1 MTMSLGDARTEVRDL
16 IDEANAQFWTDAQ
29 LNTWI
34 NQGCWDIARRA
45 LCLRQT
51 SQVPVIAE
59 VQNYPAPVDMYQ
71 LYRIEFVPSTGS
83 FIYPLT
89 FMGYNEADQAWGTY
103 QSFPAAWPEIVV
115 LWNNPGVDQ
124 VLVNPSLSSPLQMRL
139 FPVPAQTGTLNV
151 FYYRNVVTAVN
162 DGDQLDTLP
171 GWEDL
176 AVEYAVYKAK
186 RKDKEADW
194 QDAFNFY
201 EARLNDLIM
210 VSGNFHDQAGT
221 FSTGQGQW
229 PPWAIGSYGGSD
241 W

>member
-1 MTMSLGDARTEVRDL
+1 MNLSTARTEVRDI
-16 IDEANAQFWTDAQ
+16 IDEATQQFWLDSQ
-29 LNTWI
+29 INTWL

-51 SQVPVIAE
+51 VQVPVAAN
-59 VQNYPAPVDMYQ
+59 VQNYDAPVNMYQ
-71 LYRIEFVPSTGS
+71 LYRVEFFPTTGT

-115 LWNNPGVDQ
+115 LWNNPGQSSIDIQ
-124 VLVNPSLSSPLQMRL
+124 PQYSSPLQMRL
-139 FPVPAQTGTLNV
+139 FPVPAQTGVLNV
-151 FYYRNVVTAVN
+151 FFYRNVVDAVL
-162 DGDQLDTLP
+162 DTDQLDTLP

-194 QDAFNFY
+194 QDAFAFY
-201 EARLNDLIM
+201 EQKLNDLIM
-210 VSGNFHDQAGT
+210 VSGQFHDQAGT
-221 FSTGQGQW
+221 FSTGQSQW
-229 PPWAIGSYGGSD
+229 PPWAVAGYGGSD